1 MNDHEQ
7 ELRDRIPSHL
17 MGAID
22 RYIEHG
28 LPPGGFLTAVITN
41 DLAGAFNRAD
51 NLSKEY
57 LEDIVTY
64 FWNYTPA
71 RCWGSLTN
79 LREWMEN
86 KQRPVSNVQ

>member
-1 MNDHEQ
+1 MNHEQ

-28 LPPGGFLTAVITN
+28 LQPGGFLTAVITN
-41 DLAGAFNRAD
+41 DLAGAFNRAG

-64 FWNYTPA
+64 FWNYAPSS
-71 RCWGSLTN
+71 CWGSPEAFSSWTKTLTTN
-79 LREWMEN
+79 A
-86 KQRPVSNVQ
+86 Q